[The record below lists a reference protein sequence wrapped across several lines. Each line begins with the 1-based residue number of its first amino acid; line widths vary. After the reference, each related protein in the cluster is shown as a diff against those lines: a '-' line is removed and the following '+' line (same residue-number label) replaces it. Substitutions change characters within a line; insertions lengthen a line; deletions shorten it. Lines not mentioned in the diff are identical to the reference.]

1 MSPDAE
7 ELLRLRQLEREN
19 PSSSPLI
26 AVIRRSTEA
35 DLISQAEAAGG
46 AVELELCGGWRIGVV
61 TDEHREK
68 REAAERRAFRERMA
82 ASQTRRRRRR
92 R

>member
-1 MSPDAE
+1 MNPGAE

-19 PSSSPLI
+19 SSSSPLI
-26 AVIRRSTEA
+26 AVIRRSREA

-61 TDEHREK
+61 TDAHREK
-68 REAAERRAFRERMA
+68 REAAERRASQERIA
-82 ASQTRRRRRR
+82 AARSRQRRRR
-92 R
+92 